1 MLHIVIIVFNILPE
15 PTEININT
23 STVTANQGN
32 IDRVPDRMFDFPIK
46 NKSIIQFITST
57 CWNYNQAMS
66 NSRADLTSLEC

>member
-46 NKSIIQFITST
+46 NKSITYT
-57 CWNYNQAMS
+57 VHYKYM
-66 NSRADLTSLEC
+66 LEL